1 MQTEICSFPGHFFFP
16 YVKGSWGAGGEI
28 QHPLANFPNAFLR
41 HFWTRLKPCAE
52 DFLLLSIQLAETQP
66 AVLFQHVQVWEQKQ
80 GQTWNPGHSHWKC
93 RCPQGLLSP
102 NPMPALIL
110 SPREVRIRNIYTFM
124 TMEGEESRAKS
135 EDGFIGSK
143 EESTSSGR
151 VWCLCVPEM
160 VGLLFIT
167 LNHS

>member
-1 MQTEICSFPGHFFFP
+1 MFVSRSFFLSLCERQLRGRGRDPA
-16 YVKGSWGAGGEI
+16 SAGK
-28 QHPLANFPNAFLR
+28 LSK
-41 HFWTRLKPCAE
+41 RLPQA
-52 DFLLLSIQLAETQP
+52 LLDQAETMCRGLPP
-66 AVLFQHVQVWEQKQ
+66 ALHTAGRDPTCRSLPACAGMGAEA
-80 GQTWNPGHSHWKC
+80 GPDLEPGHSHWKC

-110 SPREVRIRNIYTFM
+110 SPCEVRIRNIYTFM

-151 VWCLCVPEM
+151 V
-160 VGLLFIT
+160 
-167 LNHS
+167 